1 MLVFGSQYRFFT
13 DPPASRL
20 SETFYTTASL
30 AKCEV
35 FRERTIMKHKDID
48 QAMAAKERAE
58 LYFAAHPGSPAA
70 VRRPK
75 LSIRSGRWVALLGRG
90 IEDGIV
96 GVGSTVETAFRAFDA
111 QYLAALRPPVDRAA
125 LDTQSPH
132 LGSESLGVSQ
142 GYEGGT
148 STA

>member
-1 MLVFGSQYRFFT
+1 MVALGSQHRFFS
-13 DPPASRL
+13 DPPVSRF
-20 SETFYTTASL
+20 SERFYTTSSL
-30 AKCEV
+30 ANCEV

-48 QAMAAKERAE
+48 QAMAANERAE

-75 LSIRSGRWVALLGRG
+75 LSIRSGTWVALLGRG

-125 LDTQSPH
+125 LD
-132 LGSESLGVSQ
+132 
-142 GYEGGT
+142 
-148 STA
+148 A